1 MKKRISLLLCLLLL
15 TGCAETYDGPTEST
29 AVLSKILTTYYDP
42 TGGDSQYG
50 RTDYAY
56 DIYGNQVMELEYAI
70 RSHDGEAEPHLKTI
84 RAFDEHGNITR
95 QRQYDVSGL
104 FPKKLVDV
112 RYEYD
117 DQGRLTATTHRPGE
131 AWDNDTTVYDDEA
144 RTRTYTGHGGTAIDY
159 MNELGWV
166 IRTEQVFADGRA
178 VLTEYDRRPDGQ
190 IAAMRDFENGE
201 LTTTLVYTYD
211 DQGRVLTITEITESG
226 SELLFRYEY
235 PDGCLIQHN
244 SDGTKIVTSYNDD
257 GSIHYRYFTD
267 STDHITQ
274 DVMYYYTEIQVP
286 AKEVSP

>member
-15 TGCAETYDGPTEST
+15 TGCAATYDGPTEGKT
-29 AVLSKILTTYYDP
+29 VLSQILTTHYDP
-42 TGGDSQYG
+42 ETGDSQYS

-56 DIYGNQVMELEYAI
+56 DIYGNQSMELEYGI
-70 RSHDGEAEPHLKTI
+70 RSHDEEAEPHLKTL
-84 RAFDEHGNITR
+84 RSFDENGNIIR

-144 RTRTYTGHGGTAIDY
+144 RTRTYIGHNGTAIDY

-166 IRTEQVFADGRA
+166 IRTEQFFSDGRA

-235 PDGCLIQHN
+235 PDGCMIQYN
-244 SDGTKIVTSYNDD
+244 SDGTKIVSAYKDD
-257 GSIHYRYFTD
+257 GSIHHRYFTD
-267 STDHITQ
+267 STDLITQ

-286 AKEVSP
+286 AKEVAP